1 MIRHSFRVSVLVTGI
16 VVSGAAS
23 APAFAQNFG
32 LMPRGSCPRT
42 LPSASYTPQ
51 ARVQQQQPAYDVAYT
66 TPAPVREAPRRPKR
80 ARGFG
85 SRF

>member
-16 VVSGAAS
+16 VLTGVVA

-32 LMPRGSCPRT
+32 LMPRGSCPKIS
-42 LPSASYTPQ
+42 PSASYTPPAQ
-51 ARVQQQQPAYDVAYT
+51 VQQQTAYSVASS
-66 TPAPVREAPRRPKR
+66 TPAPTRDAQRPRK

-85 SRF
+85 SPF